1 MPTATNLAY
10 GVVSHD
16 QTPGGGDGSHMY
28 ELVALNQSQPSSSSV
43 RLTATSVDSP
53 SSQQQQ
59 GEGLHAVPRNGTEE
73 PTYAVIT
80 EK

>member
-16 QTPGGGDGSHMY
+16 QTPGGDGSHMY

-59 GEGLHAVPRNGTEE
+59 GKGLHAVSWNGTEE

>member
-16 QTPGGGDGSHMY
+16 QTPGGEDGSHMY

-43 RLTATSVDSP
+43 KATTSVDSP

>member
-53 SSQQQQ
+53 SSQQQ
-59 GEGLHAVPRNGTEE
+59 GEGLHAVPQNGTEE